1 MSELEGHSTAA
12 FERLCAH
19 YEREQRRQGERIE
32 ALQRQTERQSAEN
45 EVLRQ
50 RIERQS
56 AEERD
61 LAAAV
66 RAARRASETLGPGLQ
81 DARRDVA
88 RVLDVMRQRGREH
101 DQDHGRSR

>member
-19 YEREQRRQGERIE
+19 YEREQRRQGE
-32 ALQRQTERQSAEN
+32 QN

-56 AEERD
+56 AENATWRRQFERLD
-61 LAAAV
+61 GQVRGLAQDYRTLAATLCGQ
-66 RAARRASETLGPGLQ
+66 RR
-81 DARRDVA
+81 
-88 RVLDVMRQRGREH
+88 
-101 DQDHGRSR
+101 